1 MLTKL
6 EESFNFSKRVMMR
19 DMTKAKIKK
28 SLYSNDKTLQDS
40 ENRAIDFLSLNLLN
54 KRLMFHVCKAI

>member
-19 DMTKAKIKK
+19 DMTKAEITK
-28 SLYSNDKTLQDS
+28 SLYNNDKTLQ
-40 ENRAIDFLSLNLLN
+40 ERNRFSIF
-54 KRLMFHVCKAI
+54 KFTE